1 MPWKIFTNNIL
12 ENSCKNNIKRGRC
25 EVRTVTKTIYSYEDM
40 KALEDMTHEEA
51 SDYLEAISTD
61 MYFRESMMNSRKLTI
76 MIMRFN
82 VHSELRIGYLKE
94 TMRNDEF

>member
-1 MPWKIFTNNIL
+1 MR
-12 ENSCKNNIKRGRC
+12 E
-25 EVRTVTKTIYSYEDM
+25 VTKIIYDYEDM

-51 SDYLEAISTD
+51 SDYLEAAYRGCINR
-61 MYFRESMMNSRKLTI
+61 YVFRESMMNSRKLTI